1 MTIRATMRFETGQAS
16 YMHKHLKT
24 ITRTFNGRKHLD
36 NYIAKVMRDN
46 GWFLD
51 ELWTSRLKLNN

>member
-1 MTIRATMRFETGQAS
+1 MKIKATMRFETGQAS